1 MLKNLFSFLVLGVF
15 FLGTDIQAQT
25 YNSTNN
31 GQNEYSDADLT
42 KKVKEKIGSGTFS
55 KGYDQVNAEVKDGVV
70 TLTGPVATLK
80 DKENVDEAV
89 RNIEGVKGVDS
100 KLTVNQ
106 PSQATSKSQEF
117 TQDTY
122 SLNTDDQLNKKI
134 RDKVSRGWLWD
145 SYKTVTLN
153 TTNGV
158 VTLEGNVSSLSDQ
171 QKLMTEIQKV
181 EGVKQVK
188 SDLKINDAPQN
199 HKKDF
204 NQDTFKT
211 PEDNKLNQQIR
222 DSVSRGWLWDD
233 YKDVTLNTSN
243 GDVTL
248 EGQIGTTKDQEKLM
262 RDIQK
267 VPGVKTVK
275 SNLRINKP

>member
-1 MLKNLFSFLVLGVF
+1 MKKNFFSFLVLGALF
-15 FLGTDIQAQT
+15 FASDVQSQ
-25 YNSTNN
+25 NFSSTNKSEY
-31 GQNEYSDADLT
+31 EYSDADLT
-42 KKVKEKIGSGTFS
+42 KKIKDKIGSGAFS
-55 KGYDQVNAEVKDGVV
+55 KGYDQVNAEVKNGIV
-70 TLTGPVATLK
+70 TLTGPVNTLK
-80 DKENVDEAV
+80 DKEKVEEEV
-89 RNIEGVKGVDS
+89 RNIKGVKGVDS
-100 KLTVNQ
+100 KITVNQ
-106 PSQATSKSQEF
+106 PSESSSRSQEF

-122 SLNTDDQLNKKI
+122 SSSTDDQLNKKI

-145 SYKTVTLN
+145 SYKSVTLN
-153 TTNGV
+153 TSNGV
-158 VTLEGNVSSLSDQ
+158 VTLEGNVGSLSDQ

-188 SDLKINDAPQN
+188 SNLRINDAPQQN
-199 HKKDF
+199 KKDF

-222 DSVSRGWLWDD
+222 DTVSRGWIWDS

-248 EGQIGTTKDQEKLM
+248 EGQIGTIKDQEKLM

-275 SNLRINKP
+275 SNLKIERP